1 MSQDLGNLLEGVRN
15 RDRSSLARALSL
27 LERYPDVAHL
37 LPRER
42 GGHATVV
49 GVAGPPG
56 AGKSTLLGR
65 VAAEITMRDMSVA
78 VLAFDPVSP
87 RSGGALLGDRIRM
100 LDAAEHPNV
109 YVRSIAAR
117 DPAGSPALPA
127 LLAVLDLY
135 GFDFVFLEAV
145 GAGQEASPLLLAADL
160 ALLVLVPGLGDSVQ
174 TLKAGVLEIADLIVI
189 NKSDRPGAAE
199 LVRDLSAYY
208 RLLADTSHSVPPIL
222 QTVGSEGQGITA
234 VLEAIT
240 ELRDRYAASGI
251 LEERRRRAATRLW
264 QHTLRTRCLR
274 IIDELLNDGP
284 APDDGDPEAGTRERQ
299 LYRKLAE
306 RFALL
311 AASSDDSR

>member
-1 MSQDLGNLLEGVRN
+1 
-15 RDRSSLARALSL
+15 
-27 LERYPDVAHL
+27 
-37 LPRER
+37 
-42 GGHATVV
+42 
-49 GVAGPPG
+49 
-56 AGKSTLLGR
+56 
-65 VAAEITMRDMSVA
+65 MSVA

-117 DPAGSPALPA
+117 DPAGSPVLPA

-264 QHTLRTRCLR
+264 QHILRTRCLR

>member
-1 MSQDLGNLLEGVRN
+1 MSQDLGNLLEGVRK
-15 RDRSSLARALSL
+15 RDRSSLARVLSL
-27 LERYPDVAHL
+27 LERHPDRAQL
-37 LPRER
+37 LPLER

-49 GVAGPPG
+49 AVAGPPG

-65 VAAEITMRDMSVA
+65 LAAEMGSGDMSVA

-87 RSGGALLGDRIRM
+87 CSGGALLGDRIRM

-109 YVRSIAAR
+109 YVRSVAAR
-117 DPAGSPALPA
+117 DPAGSPVLPA

-135 GFDFVFLEAV
+135 GFDVVFLEAV

-208 RLLADTSHSVPPIL
+208 RLLADASHPLPPIL
-222 QTVGSEGQGITA
+222 QTVASEGQGITA
-234 VLEAIT
+234 VIEAIT
-240 ELRDRYAASGI
+240 ALRDRYAASGI
-251 LEERRRRAATRLW
+251 LEDRRRRATTRLW
-264 QHTLRTRCLR
+264 QHSLRTRCLR
-274 IIDELLNDGP
+274 IIDELLNDGLTSN
-284 APDDGDPEAGTRERQ
+284 GGHGEARTLERR
-299 LYRKLAE
+299 LYQKLAE

-311 AASSDDSR
+311 ATSSDDSR

>member
-1 MSQDLGNLLEGVRN
+1 LLEGVRN

-42 GGHATVV
+42 GGHATVI

-87 RSGGALLGDRIRM
+87 RSGGALLGDRIPHARRRGAPQR
-100 LDAAEHPNV
+100 LCAFHRCARPG
-109 YVRSIAAR
+109 RS
-117 DPAGSPALPA
+117 PVLPA

-264 QHTLRTRCLR
+264 QHILRTRCLR

>member
-1 MSQDLGNLLEGVRN
+1 MLEGVRN

-27 LERYPDVAHL
+27 LERQPDRGQIPL
-37 LPRER
+37 LER
-42 GGHATVV
+42 SGHAMVIA
-49 GVAGPPG
+49 VAGPPG

-65 VAAEITMRDMSVA
+65 VAAEMSMRDMSVA

-87 RSGGALLGDRIRM
+87 CSGGALLGDRIRM

-109 YVRSIAAR
+109 YVRSVAAR
-117 DPAGSPALPA
+117 DPAGSPVLPA

-135 GFDFVFLEAV
+135 GFDVVFLEAV

-208 RLLADTSHSVPPIL
+208 RLLTGTSHPVPPIL
-222 QTVGSEGQGITA
+222 QTVASEGQGITA
-234 VLEAIT
+234 VVETIA

-251 LEERRRRAATRLW
+251 LEDRRRRAATRLW
-264 QHTLRTRCLR
+264 QHSLRSRCLR
-274 IIDELLNDGP
+274 IIDEVLNDGSTSV
-284 APDDGDPEAGTRERQ
+284 DGAHGASTRERQ